1 MYNLPGGRRVGM
13 FVSTLCLKADCVG
26 SVRYDVCITCLEVD
40 ESVVCQHPMFEGGL
54 CRQCK
59 V

>member
-1 MYNLPGGRRVGM
+1 MSRL
-13 FVSTLCLKADCVG
+13 FVSTLCLKVDCVS
-26 SVRYDVCITCLEVD
+26 SVRYDVCITCLEVH

-54 CRQCK
+54 CQQCK

>member
-1 MYNLPGGRRVGM
+1 MSWL

>member
-1 MYNLPGGRRVGM
+1 MSWL

-40 ESVVCQHPMFEGGL
+40 ESVCLSAPYV
-54 CRQCK
+54 
-59 V
+59 